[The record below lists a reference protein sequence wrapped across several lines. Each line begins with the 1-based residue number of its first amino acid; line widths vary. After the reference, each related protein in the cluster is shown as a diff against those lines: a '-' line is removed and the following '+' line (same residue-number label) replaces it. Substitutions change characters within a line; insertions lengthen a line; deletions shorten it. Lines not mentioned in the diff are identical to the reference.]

1 MELQFLNVLIFAP
14 HYLCRLSNLENFYAC
29 DVSLTSCVVRDVR
42 LYGPLS
48 FKIINFFF
56 DSAYIGKRI
65 SETRS
70 DAVLVL
76 INMADMGSKYD
87 FCGMKKV
94 RKSNFS
100 PEEVEALVS
109 TVGKNY
115 HILYG
120 EFAKRAVNK
129 QARHRVWLD
138 VTKQVNRV
146 SLERR
151 TLQEVKNKW
160 KKCQHLYKERDSPD
174 DLGTLFIA
182 ET

>member
-1 MELQFLNVLIFAP
+1 MEKN
-14 HYLCRLSNLENFYAC
+14 CR
-29 DVSLTSCVVRDVR
+29 
-42 LYGPLS
+42 
-48 FKIINFFF
+48 KICR
-56 DSAYIGKRI
+56 G
-65 SETRS
+65 T
-70 DAVLVL
+70 VLVL
-76 INMADMGSKYD
+76 NNMADLGSKYD
-87 FCGMKKV
+87 FCGVKKV

-109 TVGKNY
+109 TVYKNY

-138 VTKQVNRV
+138 VTRQVNRV

-160 KKCQHLYKERDSPD
+160 KKCQHLYKEQESLDEF
-174 DLGTLFIA
+174 GTFLW
-182 ET
+182 